1 MKQLLFIALIFFA
14 ALKSPHAQ
22 ETISP
27 DDLSWG
33 IIRSSFFGE
42 NYSKAFRYEKDIR
55 IKLDGTPTKR
65 DSQIVL
71 DLITE
76 LKPLLE
82 TVTIDLVNENANFE
96 IEFIFSELS
105 MPKIHHTTWRYK
117 GSEIEYS
124 RIFFTVPSATSVDSA
139 KTFIRYF
146 IIKHLTRRFSNNP
159 VASYTKDGI
168 LSQRPNSMNV
178 TSFNF
183 VDKDIL
189 QKLYSRNFYKDLR
202 KNTVEKKGY
211 LVYLKLRYENILNNF
226 LLALAVVTVILV
238 FLHLVSR
245 HKRNEQKSLYLFFK
259 RNQIV
264 FLTIAL
270 IVIIHESYTQITV
283 LGPDFPS
290 WRNFVLAFIL
300 IWMFS
305 ILTGTII
312 FMSERLILNPSQNF
326 WKQQAFIF
334 INTFVAISIAFGL
347 FSLIPLLVSHE
358 NIYDNVPQQL
368 LANTPLLFLVVL
380 LAFLRVLFNVV
391 TFYVQNKIDQKDVEI
406 AKMKELKN
414 QAELNALH
422 SRINPHFLYNS
433 LNSIAS
439 LAHIDADRTESMAT
453 GLSELFRYS
462 INKENKTYVSI
473 AEELEMVTKYLEI
486 EKTRFGSKLEYEINA
501 DESTQ
506 EKQIPKF
513 LIQPLVENAV
523 KHGLSKIKES
533 GKIVVEVKRLEKAL
547 SISIYDNG
555 PDFPKEPVSGYGLQ
569 NLHDKLAI
577 IYGDD
582 AVINWENGANKN
594 FNMLLK
600 NQF

>member
-1 MKQLLFIALIFFA
+1 MKQLLFIVLIAFTSFSTSLTQDENINEDVVWDIIRPRLFGDYSSEAYRFEDDIRIQLKGSPIHEDSTIFQTLVNELDSLTETVEVKLVKDNANFIISILPPNDGLGRRYIQDSEKSVIKRVEIDFNLRYINSHDEKVRDYYFYTIRALTNLFNFDADIIGYGGIFYYKNKPEQISFSNIDKEIIRKLYSENFYPDLKENTIKTHGYLYYWNIRYKATLKFFLAFISIITAALGLLFIQSRNVKKTTYKLGDYFKAGFLVLMLTAFMYWMFMLPAFISMKNTNYLSNLGFFAFPFLVIGLFAIPFLYYSERFLLKNSQNFLLRQSIIFCTTLTVFQFVYLVEHFFFA
-14 ALKSPHAQ
+14 AFKYLNLTNIKDSPSL
-22 ETISP
+22 SP
-27 DDLSWG
+27 
-33 IIRSSFFGE
+33 E
-42 NYSKAFRYEKDIR
+42 
-55 IKLDGTPTKR
+55 
-65 DSQIVL
+65 
-71 DLITE
+71 
-76 LKPLLE
+76 
-82 TVTIDLVNENANFE
+82 
-96 IEFIFSELS
+96 
-105 MPKIHHTTWRYK
+105 
-117 GSEIEYS
+117 
-124 RIFFTVPSATSVDSA
+124 
-139 KTFIRYF
+139 
-146 IIKHLTRRFSNNP
+146 
-159 VASYTKDGI
+159 
-168 LSQRPNSMNV
+168 
-178 TSFNF
+178 
-183 VDKDIL
+183 
-189 QKLYSRNFYKDLR
+189 
-202 KNTVEKKGY
+202 
-211 LVYLKLRYENILNNF
+211 
-226 LLALAVVTVILV
+226 
-238 FLHLVSR
+238 
-245 HKRNEQKSLYLFFK
+245 
-259 RNQIV
+259 
-264 FLTIAL
+264 
-270 IVIIHESYTQITV
+270 
-283 LGPDFPS
+283 
-290 WRNFVLAFIL
+290 FVLVAFITA
-300 IWMFS
+300 S
-305 ILTGTII
+305 
-312 FMSERLILNPSQNF
+312 
-326 WKQQAFIF
+326 
-334 INTFVAISIAFGL
+334 
-347 FSLIPLLVSHE
+347 
-358 NIYDNVPQQL
+358 
-368 LANTPLLFLVVL
+368 
-380 LAFLRVLFNVV
+380 LRVLFVWFNYRIQSMV
-391 TFYVQNKIDQKDVEI
+391 NQKDVEI

>member
-1 MKQLLFIALIFFA
+1 M
-14 ALKSPHAQ
+14 
-22 ETISP
+22 
-27 DDLSWG
+27 
-33 IIRSSFFGE
+33 
-42 NYSKAFRYEKDIR
+42 
-55 IKLDGTPTKR
+55 
-65 DSQIVL
+65 
-71 DLITE
+71 
-76 LKPLLE
+76 
-82 TVTIDLVNENANFE
+82 VN
-96 IEFIFSELS
+96 
-105 MPKIHHTTWRYK
+105 
-117 GSEIEYS
+117 
-124 RIFFTVPSATSVDSA
+124 
-139 KTFIRYF
+139 
-146 IIKHLTRRFSNNP
+146 
-159 VASYTKDGI
+159 
-168 LSQRPNSMNV
+168 
-178 TSFNF
+178 
-183 VDKDIL
+183 
-189 QKLYSRNFYKDLR
+189 
-202 KNTVEKKGY
+202 
-211 LVYLKLRYENILNNF
+211 
-226 LLALAVVTVILV
+226 
-238 FLHLVSR
+238 
-245 HKRNEQKSLYLFFK
+245 
-259 RNQIV
+259 
-264 FLTIAL
+264 
-270 IVIIHESYTQITV
+270 
-283 LGPDFPS
+283 
-290 WRNFVLAFIL
+290 
-300 IWMFS
+300 
-305 ILTGTII
+305 
-312 FMSERLILNPSQNF
+312 
-326 WKQQAFIF
+326 
-334 INTFVAISIAFGL
+334 
-347 FSLIPLLVSHE
+347 
-358 NIYDNVPQQL
+358 
-368 LANTPLLFLVVL
+368 
-380 LAFLRVLFNVV
+380 
-391 TFYVQNKIDQKDVEI
+391 QKDVEI